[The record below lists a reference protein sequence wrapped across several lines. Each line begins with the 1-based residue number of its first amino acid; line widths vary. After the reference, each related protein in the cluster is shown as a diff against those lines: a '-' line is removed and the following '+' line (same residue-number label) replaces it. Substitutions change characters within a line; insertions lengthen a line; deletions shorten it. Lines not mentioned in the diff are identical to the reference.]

1 MVIAT
6 KSAAAHVVTPSVTI
20 SMESLKGHRY
30 TKITPGHHAPDL
42 SFELKPQAVVELI
55 RGRLQATQRVHLTL
69 QHLGKDLKDF
79 FPKVHDVLPPRLQGR
94 LVNPDGSPAAG
105 VGVTLHA
112 RQNGSSSDVYAR
124 PARTDRHG
132 GFTLKTQP
140 VRIPDDGLIL
150 TAQAGGKSADIALR
164 KVDLLDMK
172 LGTFPL
178 DIPIKFPPAVL
189 GDNTFLDDI
198 RDKLPASE
206 GDVDDNPGDFTTPA
220 PGMTMGCGESECARY
235 FQSNSGVID
244 RFSFG
249 VMVRLVE
256 PYLGQREAV
265 VSVNVQDGG
274 QIVIPL
280 PFGGSTT
287 IDLPDIVQIVRSL
300 GDIQL
305 RDRIAIAEPVD
316 VDKFRQQ
323 AEEEPALVSKAVSL
337 GLGYVVNMRQVWI
350 PSGFSLGDLVY
361 SLPLAPGE
369 EQRIAV
375 YEQTQTLSVRDSE
388 TLSMEEQQNSREL
401 SDSSADAVF
410 TSALRESAHGG
421 SRQLSGS
428 MTGGLGEAFGLG
440 AVIPVSGIPLVAG
453 LGGAFGFGGSASA
466 GQSESWQN
474 ASRDFTSSAAQE
486 FHSSISRQAS
496 ARRRSSRTA
505 MRLASATNTEQVST
519 KAVANHN
526 HSHALTMQYWEVLR
540 HFSVNSAVDDVQ
552 LVCLVPLELIPWLP
566 FGEPRELGTDTLTRA
581 GLLARYALLLRYADV
596 LRTSFSAQPALRQG
610 LDVLAGLA
618 GDPTMRVQS
627 PGTAAQDVVQVRASG
642 TFLPF
647 EEITVT
653 ALTRSGRRIGP
664 VKLQGSIAP
673 LSEAYFSREQ
683 LVAELDRRRNADA
696 GTDLTANLAL
706 PDPSMRHEIT
716 GFELRRRFVSTK
728 YFLAVQSVLGNLG
741 DMLATVGDLRQFNN
755 LDLGVQLS
763 PQEDERLFGGP
774 FIWDVRA
781 TIGSDQFASFLPG
794 GRGVAQRMNDLLP
807 VPALRLP
814 PVMSFADILKTES
827 VLQHVVRNAVTYSR
841 NVWASVTPEERVMML
856 DRFTIGVPP
865 SAGGGSGPGSD
876 IPLMNCVANKV
887 LGFYGN
893 SMIMPFAIPPEL
905 AKTLG
910 MTSRTIQ
917 EALLRFHRQAF
928 RPPQTSITLPT
939 PGVLGEAVLGCC
951 NSSEKI
957 DLTRFWNWKDSPID
971 RPEDPLTKLPTNG
984 FQGFTLGGADKVE
997 APSALLTSSPTTP
1010 QTLINNVTGTPA
1022 GTVPANLLE
1031 QMLTAAKSAGGPS
1044 LLTTTD
1050 LTGATALQTAIAA
1063 DRTQAEKSFTDAI
1076 GKAETMAGKA
1086 FDQLGKVMEAQKAQA
1101 DADKAAGA
1109 AADKKATD
1117 ARNASVAQLTDPQN
1131 LTKLLGLI
1139 TNAGTGQEAATA
1151 QALITELLG
1160 SGGGSALTMVEQ
1172 SQVLAAVQPL
1182 LQQFTAAA
1190 PALLA
1195 ALGI

>member
-20 SMESLKGHRY
+20 SLDALKGRRSSR
-30 TKITPGHHAPDL
+30 ITPGSHEPDL
-42 SFELKPQAVVELI
+42 KFELKPQQVVELI
-55 RGRLQATQRVHLTL
+55 RGRLQATQRVHATL

-79 FPKVHDVLPPRLQGR
+79 FPTVHDVLPPRLQGR
-94 LVNPDGSPAAG
+94 LVNPDGGPAAG
-105 VGVTLHA
+105 VSVSLHPVHGG
-112 RQNGSSSDVYAR
+112 NGADRYAR
-124 PARTDRHG
+124 PVRTDRSG
-132 GFTLKTQP
+132 AFSLKPEP
-140 VRIPDDGLIL
+140 VPIPDDGLVL
-150 TAQAGGKSADIALR
+150 SAQAGDRRVDIPLR

-178 DIPIKFPPAVL
+178 DISLFFPPAVIP
-189 GDNTFLDDI
+189 GGATFLDGLP
-198 RDKLPASE
+198 DKLPASD
-206 GDVDDNPGDFTTPA
+206 GDVDDNPGDYTTPA
-220 PGMTMGCGESECARY
+220 PGMTLGCGDSECARY

-249 VMVRLVE
+249 VMVRLIE
-256 PYLGQREAV
+256 PYLGQREVV
-265 VSVNVQDGG
+265 VSVNVTDGG
-274 QIVIPL
+274 QIVIPF
-280 PFGGSTT
+280 PWGSGTT

-300 GDIQL
+300 GDVQL

-316 VDKFRQQ
+316 IDTFRQQ
-323 AEEEPALVSKAVSL
+323 AEQEPQLVSKAVSL
-337 GLGYVVNMRQVWI
+337 GLGYVVGMRQIWI

-375 YEQTQTLSVRDSE
+375 YEQSQTLSVRDSE
-388 TLSMEEQQNSREL
+388 SLSIEDEQSSREL
-401 SDSSADAVF
+401 SDSSTDAVF

-421 SRQLSGS
+421 SRSVSGS
-428 MTGGLGEAFGLG
+428 MSGGLGEAVGLG

-453 LGGAFGFGGSASA
+453 MGGAFGFGGSASA

-505 MRLASATNTEQVST
+505 MRLASAASSEQVTT

-540 HFSVNSAVDDVQ
+540 HFSVSSAVDDVQ
-552 LVCLVPLELIPWLP
+552 LVCLVPMELIAWLP

-581 GLLARYALLLRYADV
+581 GLLARYAMLLRYADV
-596 LRTSFSAQPALRQG
+596 LRTSFAAQPVLRQG

-627 PGTAAQDVVQVRASG
+627 PGTALQDVIQFRASG

-647 EEITVT
+647 EELTVT

-664 VKLQGSIAP
+664 VKLQGTIAP
-673 LSEAYFSREQ
+673 LSESYFSRDQ
-683 LVAELDRRRNADA
+683 LVAELARRRNSDA
-696 GTDLTANLAL
+696 GTELTANLAL
-706 PDPSMRHEIT
+706 PDPSMRHEIA
-716 GFELRRRFVSTK
+716 GFELRRRFVSSS

-741 DMLATVGDLRQFNN
+741 NMLATVGDLQQFNR

-781 TIGSDQFASFLPG
+781 TIGNNDQFASYLTG
-794 GRGVAQRMNDLLP
+794 GRGGAQRMADLLP

-814 PVMSFADILKTES
+814 PLLSFSDILKTES
-827 VLQHVVRNAVTYSR
+827 VLQHVVRNSVGYSR
-841 NVWASVTPEERVMML
+841 NVWASVTPEERVMLL
-856 DRFTIGVPP
+856 DRFTIGLPP
-865 SAGGGSGPGSD
+865 SGGGGGGAGSD

-905 AKTLG
+905 ARALG

-928 RPPQTSITLPT
+928 MPPQTSITLPT

-957 DLTRFWNWKDSPID
+957 DLTRFWNWKDSPFD
-971 RPEDPLTKLPTNG
+971 RPEDPLTQLPKNG
-984 FQGFTLGGADKVE
+984 FSGFTLGGTQKVE
-997 APSALLTSSPTTP
+997 APSNLVPTTP
-1010 QTLINNVTGTPA
+1010 QTLINNVTGTP
-1022 GTVPANLLE
+1022 GSTVPANLLE
-1031 QMLTAAKSAGGPS
+1031 QMLAAAKAGGPS
-1044 LLTTTD
+1044 LLAATD
-1050 LTGATALQTAIAA
+1050 LTGAAALQTAIAA
-1063 DRTQAEKSFTDAI
+1063 DRTQADKAFTDAI
-1076 GKAETMAGKA
+1076 GKAESMGKSA
-1086 FDQLGKVMEAQKAQA
+1086 LEQLGKVADAQKAQA
-1101 DADKAAGA
+1101 TADKAAKDTADKEA
-1109 AADKKATD
+1109 AASHK
-1117 ARNASVAQLTDPQN
+1117 ASVAQLTDADS
-1131 LTKLLGLI
+1131 LTKIFGLI
-1139 TNAGTGQEAATA
+1139 KNAGAGNEAATA
-1151 QALITELLG
+1151 QALVGELFG
-1160 SGGGSALTMVEQ
+1160 SGGGSALSMLEQ
-1172 SQVLAAVQPL
+1172 SQVLAAIEPL
-1182 LQQFTAAA
+1182 AANFAAEA
-1190 PALLA
+1190 PALLL
-1195 ALGI
+1195 ALGL